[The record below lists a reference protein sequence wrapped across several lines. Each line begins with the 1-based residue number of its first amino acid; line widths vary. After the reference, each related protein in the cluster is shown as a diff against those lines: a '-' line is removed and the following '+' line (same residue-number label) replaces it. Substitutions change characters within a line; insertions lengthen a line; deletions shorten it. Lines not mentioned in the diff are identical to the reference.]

1 MDILIAIDLSENAR
15 KMLDTT
21 INLLRDSLGTAWL
34 LHVAEPDPDFVGY
47 EADPAVMRKQVAEEF
62 HREHRQLHGMAEEL
76 RARSLDAKALLIQG
90 ETVKTIIQQADKL
103 NVDLIVV
110 GSHAHGALYHFLLGN
125 VTKGVLKQSWRPVL
139 VMPIPFDKPDN

>member
-1 MDILIAIDLSENAR
+1 MDILIAIDLSENPR
-15 KMLDTT
+15 KLLDTT
-21 INLLRDSLGTAWL
+21 INLLRDSLGTVWL

-76 RARSLDAKALLIQG
+76 RARSLNAKALLIQG
-90 ETVKTIIQQADKL
+90 ETVMTIIQQAEKL

-110 GSHAHGALYHFLLGN
+110 GSHEHGALYHFLLGDISQ
-125 VTKGVLKQSWRPVL
+125 GVLNKSRRPVL
-139 VMPIPFDKPDN
+139 VMPIPFHDPEN